1 MRSFDGVFARIWRIF
16 ILDSCRLDLK
26 DSREGLKYAVCAKTV
41 SRGCLFWCI
50 LDVLDYFRLISGKF
64 VEIFAQKREFLRSDS
79 WTFRGFL
86 PTLTLMGILGLNS
99 FKIHGMRAKTQQK

>member
-1 MRSFDGVFARIWRIF
+1 MRAEKETKIAFFDENPVKMRSFDSVFARIWRTF

-50 LDVLDYFRLISGKF
+50 LDVLDYFRLI
-64 VEIFAQKREFLRSDS
+64 
-79 WTFRGFL
+79 
-86 PTLTLMGILGLNS
+86 
-99 FKIHGMRAKTQQK
+99 